1 MDELDKLKQIWD
13 QAFDDENQKPVDH
26 EMIEEIIRRK
36 STGPVVKLKRSL
48 RIEIGAILVSIPLLI
63 ALMFRLPETYFVV
76 NTTILLAVF
85 AGSLIYFFY
94 SLRNVVKIWRNN
106 QQSLRQTIES
116 TILMFRFYRKF
127 YIRLNM
133 VLFPFG
139 LYLGYV
145 IGFGL
150 GSDGRKVSQL
160 ILAEYMPMVLA
171 IIVSVVFFGL
181 LMLGFWY
188 FLKFYVR
195 KLYDVHLQKLEII
208 LHELL
213 ENENI
218 ENTNEL

>member
-1 MDELDKLKQIWD
+1 
-13 QAFDDENQKPVDH
+13 
-26 EMIEEIIRRK
+26 
-36 STGPVVKLKRSL
+36 
-48 RIEIGAILVSIPLLI
+48 
-63 ALMFRLPETYFVV
+63 
-76 NTTILLAVF
+76 
-85 AGSLIYFFY
+85 
-94 SLRNVVKIWRNN
+94 
-106 QQSLRQTIES
+106 
-116 TILMFRFYRKF
+116 MFRFYRKF